1 MEGDHS
7 PPYIYFVTHS
17 GKFPMVPQEGIE
29 PSTSPLPRECS
40 TSKLLWQSPS
50 NGTTGYTKLQKIKGC
65 RKTGAGNQGECVV
78 T

>member
-1 MEGDHS
+1 MISQVQDIFLHLT
-7 PPYIYFVTHS
+7 ILH
-17 GKFPMVPQEGIE
+17 MVPQEGIE